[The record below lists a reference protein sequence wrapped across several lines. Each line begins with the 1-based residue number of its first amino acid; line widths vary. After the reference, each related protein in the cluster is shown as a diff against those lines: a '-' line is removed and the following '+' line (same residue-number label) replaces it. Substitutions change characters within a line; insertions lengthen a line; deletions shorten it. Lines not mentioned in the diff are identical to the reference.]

1 MPGYAATM
9 FSLLG
14 ISAGMYAAAR
24 ITAAGAD
31 EISRH
36 TVLLFG
42 LPVSRRQ
49 LAGAEILVTVARVLL
64 LLTSA
69 GVAVWVGTA
78 AAGAPLDVGAAL
90 TGALNVTPVALLCL
104 GGGAGAGLG
113 SEGGTRRRRAAR
125 GGRIPAASGDA
136 ERRGTRVG
144 WSALPVCT
152 PGLGPRDTT
161 GLGGNGRAVG
171 GGHCTDDHRCLR
183 LRPPRSR
190 PLTRRPSAV
199 AEALTELTGDAALVW
214 PARRGVTP
222 TVP

>member
-1 MPGYAATM
+1 M

-14 ISAGMYAAAR
+14 IPAGMYAAAR

-125 GGRIPAASGDA
+125 GGGGFLLQVVTQS
-136 ERRGTRVG
+136 VG
-144 WSALPVCT
+144 APEWVGRLSPCAHLALVPET
-152 PGLGPRDTT
+152 PPDWEAMAGL
-161 GLGGNGRAVG
+161 
-171 GGHCTDDHRCLR
+171 
-183 LRPPRSR
+183 
-190 PLTRRPSAV
+190 SAV
-199 AEALTELTGDAALVW
+199 AVVLMIIGVCGY
-214 PARRGVTP
+214 ARRDLAL
-222 TVP
+222 